1 MPVPQIQGSK
11 LICRFMGIVALFVD
25 NGRDR
30 FKVGIIKPKEGSD
43 DIKGHKHEIVIRK
56 AKILDDRELYSKS
69 LRLHD
74 GRHRMTKV
82 KQDDSNV
89 THQGIELFR
98 PQSGGEGR
106 FNREDVVRSFD
117 WVIDIENELHFDEG
131 GNPAAVSI
139 NHSSLRSILEIRDID
154 HGVLFTGESTQAP
167 IFSVESKDGQGE
179 VFRRYDNAAFVVIAE
194 IALPAEGMKVETQ
207 NPTSGEYETVSTLIP
222 AENVFFELIVENTC
236 NKSLSC
242 SSDNN
247 DSVNEAYNDLI
258 KVTPPNRQV
267 FITNDPDQ
275 SDATSGCPVIKFKF
289 SDQI

>member
-167 IFSVESKDGQGE
+167 IFSVESVCRSEARASSIQIRSHPRWGQGGLGVPGWSRGLDPE
-179 VFRRYDNAAFVVIAE
+179 KA
-194 IALPAEGMKVETQ
+194 PK
-207 NPTSGEYETVSTLIP
+207 P
-222 AENVFFELIVENTC
+222 
-236 NKSLSC
+236 
-242 SSDNN
+242 N
-247 DSVNEAYNDLI
+247 DIRGFGGHGRN
-258 KVTPPNRQV
+258 
-267 FITNDPDQ
+267 
-275 SDATSGCPVIKFKF
+275 
-289 SDQI
+289 